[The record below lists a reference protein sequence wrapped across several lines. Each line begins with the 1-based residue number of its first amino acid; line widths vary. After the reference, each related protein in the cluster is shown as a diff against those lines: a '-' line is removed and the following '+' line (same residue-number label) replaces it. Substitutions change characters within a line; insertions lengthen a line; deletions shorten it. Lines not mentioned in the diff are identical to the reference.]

1 MSYVVDRNRESHKF
15 TIANAAKDIRYLN
28 NMASDANVVNIMA
41 AAAKHYYTHAEA
53 TGHAA
58 AYVPMLSDHVG
69 ALNGID
75 MEEEVRKGA

>member
-1 MSYVVDRNRESHKF
+1 
-15 TIANAAKDIRYLN
+15 
-28 NMASDANVVNIMA
+28 MASDANVVNIMA